1 MVQYSFE
8 DVENGDVVLVEMP
21 MAKAVDFG
29 DTIRRKGRKLRRIV
43 EQSGCT
49 HTKPILGYTIARSL
63 PRNYPGA
70 DFYMKDGTP
79 GFHNDRTKE
88 DFCMRSADNHEEPVH
103 TLDDI
108 I

>member
-8 DVENGDVVLVEMP
+8 DVDSGETVMVEMP
-21 MAKAVDFG
+21 MTEAVDFG
-29 DTIRRKGRKLRRIV
+29 DIIQRKGRKLRRIV
-43 EQSGCT
+43 ESRGYLQIQ
-49 HTKPILGYTIARSL
+49 PISGYTIARSL

-70 DFYMKDGTP
+70 DFYLKDGTP
-79 GFHNDRTKE
+79 GFNNDRSKE
-88 DFCMRSADNHEEPVH
+88 DFCMKSADTHEEPVH